1 MLCGDVEDGAAE
13 KCEGAGV
20 EERAERG
27 EGGAGAEGDEGVVV
41 LEEEL
46 DEDAGVDHKLDEGQ
60 VLGVGRGVGVGEN
73 EGEARGEGVGGQG
86 GEGEGALREVVEVV
100 VADDVDFSTNAGD
113 GEVDH
118 GGLACGVCDEERV
131 DEGAVGGGDG
141 V

>member
-1 MLCGDVEDGAAE
+1 VLCGDVEDGAAE
-13 KCEGAGV
+13 KGEDAGV

-46 DEDAGVDHKLDEGQ
+46 DEDAGVDHKSDEGR
-60 VLGVGRGVGVGEN
+60 VLGVGVGESA
-73 EGEARGEGVGGQG
+73 GEAGGEGVGGQG
-86 GEGEGALREVVEVV
+86 GEGEGALGEVMEVG
-100 VADDVDFSTNAGD
+100 VADEVDFGANAGD

-118 GGLACGVCDEERV
+118 GGLACGVGDEEGV
-131 DEGAVGGGDG
+131 EEGAVGCGGG